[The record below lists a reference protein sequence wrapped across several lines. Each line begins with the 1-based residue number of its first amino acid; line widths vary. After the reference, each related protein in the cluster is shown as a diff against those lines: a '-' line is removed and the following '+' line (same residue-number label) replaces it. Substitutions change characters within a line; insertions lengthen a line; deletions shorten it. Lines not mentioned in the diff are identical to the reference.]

1 MEGYEMSIKELIEHI
16 AVTHSIEDVL
26 YLLGKDEE
34 WLLWRIK
41 DELLKHREDFIAGDD
56 YYTELYDE

>member
-41 DELLKHREDFIAGDD
+41 DELLKHREDFMTGDE
-56 YYTELYDE
+56 YYTEVYDD

>member
-1 MEGYEMSIKELIEHI
+1 MSIKELIEHI